1 MIEQGIYSAEEEN
14 KKEEEDEEEFKEIE
28 IKPIFDNSSVQVTEE
43 FKKVENERL

>member
-28 IKPIFDNSSVQVTEE
+28 IKPIFDNSSV
-43 FKKVENERL
+43 